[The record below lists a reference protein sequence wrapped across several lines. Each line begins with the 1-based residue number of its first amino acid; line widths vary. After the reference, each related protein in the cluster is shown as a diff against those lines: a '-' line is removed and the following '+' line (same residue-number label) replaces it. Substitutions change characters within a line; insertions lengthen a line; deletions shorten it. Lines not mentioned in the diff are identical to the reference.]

1 MDKLGVTV
9 VSTLWLAMAGGA
21 GGAGGCGAA
30 ESTAS
35 DSAAVAPPPATLPG
49 AHTNGAAGS
58 GSTLIAMSMPV
69 TPMRTAAP
77 LPTSTANPAVP
88 APGAAVPMTGG
99 AQVPPATPTTTPP
112 PPVMT
117 TPMMQTPATPPPR
130 VPGQGTCLQGSG
142 GYDKDGPYGAA
153 LTMDVELSGLG
164 PYTIFYPANL
174 EAECKHPIVSWGNG
188 TGVTGSATYSAYHRR
203 AASWGIVTIA
213 SHNENAGSMKFIEG
227 GIDYLL
233 AENAKPGSPFEGK
246 LSDRAGV
253 SGHSQ
258 GGIAATTAATHPKVQ
273 AEVCVQGGG
282 FGVPASV
289 AFMCQTGVDDFLR
302 GMCTGTY
309 NSAAG
314 PSFLLDHQMADHI
327 STPTFGLSTSEP
339 GMQYVR
345 TATAWFRCWLA
356 DDETACALFQGNTSA
371 PVCGESM
378 WATCS
383 SRNL

>member
-1 MDKLGVTV
+1 M
-9 VSTLWLAMAGGA
+9 
-21 GGAGGCGAA
+21 
-30 ESTAS
+30 
-35 DSAAVAPPPATLPG
+35 PA
-49 AHTNGAAGS
+49 
-58 GSTLIAMSMPV
+58 
-69 TPMRTAAP
+69 
-77 LPTSTANPAVP
+77 
-88 APGAAVPMTGG
+88 
-99 AQVPPATPTTTPP
+99 
-112 PPVMT
+112 
-117 TPMMQTPATPPPR
+117 PR

-142 GYDKDGPYGAA
+142 GYDKDGPYGAP
-153 LTMDVELSGLG
+153 LTMDVELPNGLG
-164 PYTIFYPANL
+164 PYTIFYPAKL
-174 EAECKHPIVSWGNG
+174 ETDCPHPIVSWGNG
-188 TGVTGSATYSAYHRR
+188 TGVTGSATYAAYHRR

-213 SHNENAGSMKFIEG
+213 SHNSNAGSMAFIEG

-233 AENAKPGSPFEGK
+233 AENAKPGSVFEGK

-258 GGIAATTAATHPKVQ
+258 GGIAATTAAKHPKVQ

-282 FGVPASV
+282 SGVPANV

-302 GMCTGTY
+302 SMCTGTY
-309 NSAAG
+309 NSASG
-314 PSFLLDHQMADHI
+314 PSFLLDHQMADHV

-356 DDETACALFQGNTSA
+356 DDETACAVFKGGTSS

-378 WATCS
+378 WATCD

>member
-1 MDKLGVTV
+1 M
-9 VSTLWLAMAGGA
+9 M
-21 GGAGGCGAA
+21 
-30 ESTAS
+30 
-35 DSAAVAPPPATLPG
+35 PA
-49 AHTNGAAGS
+49 
-58 GSTLIAMSMPV
+58 
-69 TPMRTAAP
+69 
-77 LPTSTANPAVP
+77 
-88 APGAAVPMTGG
+88 
-99 AQVPPATPTTTPP
+99 
-112 PPVMT
+112 
-117 TPMMQTPATPPPR
+117 PR

-153 LTMDVELSGLG
+153 LTMDVEVAGLG

-174 EAECKHPIVSWGNG
+174 EADCPHPIVSWGNG
-188 TGVTGSATYSAYHRR
+188 TGVTGSTTYSAYHRR

-213 SHNENAGSMKFIEG
+213 SHNDNAGSMAFIEG
-227 GIDYLL
+227 GIDYLI
-233 AENAKPGSPFEGK
+233 AENAKAGSIFQGK

-253 SGHSQ
+253 AGHSQ

-282 FGVPASV
+282 FGVPANV

-302 GMCTGTY
+302 SMCTSTY

-314 PSFLLDHQMADHI
+314 PSFLLDHQMADHV

-356 DDETACALFQGNTSA
+356 DDESACAVFQGGMAA